1 MLNEEEKARIRAEEI
16 FRSEIRRELETHMPP
31 PSRRERLWL
40 LLNSSFALWFLS
52 SIVLAGLTTGFAYYE
67 SWRRGQER
75 KVEIERRLDTEIS
88 SRIESALYGLRADK
102 VRIDQGEVYAPR
114 WIYSNTQSYLD
125 NFFVADPSNP
135 RDFSI
140 YPEYQKRNFRALI
153 YELRS
158 SVDPSLRPELTDA
171 LTSYEQLLNL
181 GSTENDK
188 AKDKSESLEAVE
200 KAFEFVDSKLRKS
213 RWREPR

>member
-1 MLNEEEKARIRAEEI
+1 M
-16 FRSEIRRELETHMPP
+16 
-31 PSRRERLWL
+31 
-40 LLNSSFALWFLS
+40 
-52 SIVLAGLTTGFAYYE
+52 GFAYYE

-125 NFFVADPSNP
+125 NFFVADPSNL

-171 LTSYEQLLNL
+171 LTSYEQLLSL